1 VSLGPAISVIV
12 PVYNS
17 ERYLA
22 ESLASILEQHHRPL
36 ELIVVDDGS
45 TDGTGVKLT
54 DFAKHHGEET
64 VRILSQE
71 RAGIGAALNRGLR
84 AATGSV
90 LAFLDADD
98 IWAPEKLE
106 RQLPVL
112 ETEGRSTLVFGWAEW
127 FHSPE
132 LSEAER
138 ANLPAA
144 DLVPGIHRGTLLCYR
159 DTFARVGEFDER
171 WQFVEFVDWYARA
184 MEWGLRAVVISD
196 VVMRRRLHAANTT
209 RGDVD
214 YRDYARVLAAAR
226 QRRRRSA
233 GEPRATR

>member
-1 VSLGPAISVIV
+1 VIV
-12 PVYNS
+12 PVYNA
-17 ERYLA
+17 ERYLGEA
-22 ESLASILEQHHRPL
+22 LASILEQHHRPL

-45 TDGTGVKLT
+45 TDGTYVKLS
-54 DFAKHHGEET
+54 DFAKRHREET
-64 VRILSQE
+64 VRIVSQE
-71 RAGIGAALNRGLR
+71 RSGIAGALNRGLR
-84 AATGSV
+84 AATGSM

-98 IWAPEKLE
+98 IWTPEKLE

-112 ETEGRSTLVFGWAEW
+112 QSEGRSTLVFGWAAR

-138 ANLPAA
+138 AKLPAA
-144 DLVPGIHRGTLLCYR
+144 DQVPGIHRGTLLCYR
-159 DTFARVGEFDER
+159 ETFSRVGAFDRR
-171 WQFVEFVDWYARA
+171 WPFSEFVDWYARA
-184 MEWGLRAVVISD
+184 MEAGLRQVVIPD

-226 QRRRRSA
+226 QRRRRPA
-233 GEPRATR
+233 GEPRAPR